1 MTTEVRETEQKYEAE
16 GDVALPSLADLPQV
30 AAVSEPEQETLTAEY
45 YDTDDLRLLKAGITL
60 RRREGGSDE
69 GWHLKLPDAAAG
81 TAEKTAGASRRRE
94 IRLTLDQGDRDRLDR
109 RRKSGGDPVPAE
121 LAGLVRAHARDAS
134 LRPVARIETRR
145 RLTTLLD
152 AAGTSLAEIAVD
164 EVAAQSLGASTTLSR
179 WNEVE
184 IELTGGRP
192 RLLRAAAERLR
203 RSGLRPAGRSAKL
216 ERALAADA
224 PPSVASASP
233 GGRHDGAARAD
244 GRPQAGDVVSAYVR
258 DQAGRLKAL
267 DAAVRRDEPDGVH
280 QMRVTT
286 RRLRAALQAFPMVL
300 PESATTGL
308 RDELRW
314 LGRVL
319 GEARDA
325 EVLERH
331 FEAAL
336 AELPV
341 ELVIGPAKARV
352 TMHFAPEQAATRK
365 AVLKAL
371 DSRRYFRL
379 LDELDRLVEDPP
391 QTPAATAAA
400 DEILPQA
407 VARAYRRTKRRMNR
421 ARQAPAGAVRD
432 TALHEARKAA
442 KRARYAADAAEPA
455 VGKKA
460 RRFAKRMKAVQSVLG
475 DHQDAV
481 TARAVAR
488 EIGMQAHLAGEN
500 AFSFG
505 LLNERAH
512 RQAVECQRQARSV
525 WKRAAR
531 RKTRRWLAGSR

>member
-1 MTTEVRETEQKYEAE
+1 MTTEVPETEQKYEVE
-16 GDVALPSLADLPQV
+16 GDVAVPSLADLPRV
-30 AAVSEPEQETLTAEY
+30 ATVSEPELQTLTAEY

-69 GWHLKLPDAAAG
+69 GWHLKLPDAAGA
-81 TAEKTAGASRRRE
+81 TAEQTAGAARRRE
-94 IRLTLDQGDRDRLDR
+94 IRLTLDQGDRDRMDR

-121 LAGLVRAHARDAS
+121 LARLVRAHARDAS

-145 RLTTLLD
+145 RRTTLRD
-152 AAGTSLAEIAVD
+152 AAGTSLAEIALD
-164 EVAAQSLGASTTLSR
+164 EVAAQSLGGSTTLSR
-179 WNEVE
+179 WNELE

-192 RLLRAAAERLR
+192 QLLRAADERLR

-216 ERALAADA
+216 ERALAVDS
-224 PPSVASASP
+224 PPPATP
-233 GGRHDGAARAD
+233 GDR
-244 GRPQAGDVVSAYVR
+244 AGDVVSAYVGA
-258 DQAGRLKAL
+258 QAGRLKAL
-267 DAAVRRDEPDGVH
+267 DAAVRRDEPDAVH

-300 PESATTGL
+300 PKPATAGL
-308 RDELRW
+308 LDELRW
-314 LGRVL
+314 LGQVL
-319 GEARDA
+319 GDARDA
-325 EVLERH
+325 EVLEQH
-331 FEAAL
+331 FQDAL

-352 TMHFAPEQAATRK
+352 TAHFAPQQAAARK

-379 LDELDRLVEDPP
+379 LDDLDRLLADPP
-391 QTPAATAAA
+391 ATTAATESA

-407 VARAYRRTKRRMNR
+407 VARAYRRTKRRMVGAVR
-421 ARQAPAGAVRD
+421 APAGTERD
-432 TALHEARKAA
+432 VALHEARKAA
-442 KRARYAADAAEPA
+442 KRARYAAEAAEP
-455 VGKKA
+455 VFGKQA

-481 TARAVAR
+481 TARGVAR

-512 RQAVECQRQARSV
+512 RDAAEYQRHARSV
-525 WKRAAR
+525 WRRAAR
-531 RKTRRWLAGSR
+531 PKARRWLSR

>member
-1 MTTEVRETEQKYEAE
+1 MTTEVREIEQKYEVE
-16 GDVALPSLADLPQV
+16 GDVALPSFADLPTV
-30 AAVSEPEQETLTAEY
+30 ATVSEPEQETLTAEY

-81 TAEKTAGASRRRE
+81 TAARTAGASRRRE
-94 IRLTLDQGDRDRLDR
+94 IRLTLDQGDRDRIDR

-121 LAGLVRAHARDAS
+121 LARLVRAHARDAS

-145 RLTTLLD
+145 RLTVLRD
-152 AAGTSLAEIAVD
+152 AAGASLAEIAED

-179 WNEVE
+179 WNELE

-203 RSGLRPAGRSAKL
+203 RSGLRPAARSAKL

-224 PPSVASASP
+224 PPSVASALP
-233 GGRHDGAARAD
+233 GGRSGAVRAD
-244 GRPQAGDVVSAYVR
+244 RRAQAGDVISAYVS
-258 DQAGRLKAL
+258 DQASRLKAF
-267 DAAVRRDEPDGVH
+267 DAAVRRDEPDAVH

-286 RRLRAALQAFPMVL
+286 RRLRAALQAFPMIL
-300 PESATTGL
+300 PKPATAGL

-314 LGRVL
+314 LGQVL
-319 GEARDA
+319 GDARDA
-325 EVLERH
+325 EVLEQH
-331 FEAAL
+331 FQAAL
-336 AELPV
+336 ADLPV
-341 ELVIGPAKARV
+341 ELVIGPVKARV
-352 TMHFAPEQAATRK
+352 TMYFAPEQAAARK

-371 DSRRYFRL
+371 DSRRYFRF
-379 LDELDRLVEDPP
+379 LDDLDRLLDDPP
-391 QTPAATAAA
+391 QTAATAAAA
-400 DEILPQA
+400 DEILTQA
-407 VARAYRRTKRRMNR
+407 VAHAYRRTMHRMRRAKR
-421 ARQAPAGAVRD
+421 APAGPARD
-432 TALHEARKAA
+432 VALHEARKAA

-455 VGKKA
+455 VGKPA

-481 TARAVAR
+481 TARTVAR
-488 EIGMQAHLAGEN
+488 EIGMRAHLAGEN

-512 RQAVECQRQARSV
+512 RDALEYQRQARSV

-531 RKTRRWLAGSR
+531 RKARRWLSGPG

>member
-16 GDVALPSLADLPQV
+16 GDVALPPLADLPRV
-30 AAVSEPEQETLTAEY
+30 AAVSEPEPQTLTAEY
-45 YDTDDLRLLKAGITL
+45 YDTDDLRLLRAGITL

-152 AAGTSLAEIAVD
+152 AAGASLAEIAVD

-184 IELTGGRP
+184 IELTGGRA
-192 RLLRAAAERLR
+192 RLLRAADERLR
-203 RSGLRPAGRSAKL
+203 RSGLLPAGRSAKL

-224 PPSVASASP
+224 APSVPARP
-233 GGRHDGAARAD
+233 GGRGDASRAD
-244 GRPQAGDVVSAYVR
+244 RRAQAGDVVTAYVGA
-258 DQAGRLKAL
+258 QASRLKAL

-300 PESATTGL
+300 PKPTTTRL
-308 RDELRW
+308 RAELRW
-314 LGRVL
+314 LGQVL
-319 GEARDA
+319 GDARDA
-325 EVLERH
+325 EVLEQH
-331 FEAAL
+331 FQAAL
-336 AELPV
+336 ADLPV

-352 TMHFAPEQAATRK
+352 TMHFAPVQAAARK
-365 AVLKAL
+365 AVLRAL

-379 LDELDRLVEDPP
+379 LDDLDRLVEDPP
-391 QTPAATAAA
+391 QTAAATAAA

-407 VARAYRRTKRRMNR
+407 VARAYRRTRHRMNR
-421 ARQAPAGAVRD
+421 ARRAPAGPARD

-455 VGKKA
+455 VGKQA
-460 RRFAKRMKAVQSVLG
+460 RRFAERMKAVQSVLG

-488 EIGMQAHLAGEN
+488 DIGLQAHLAGEN

-512 RQAVECQRQARSV
+512 RDAVEYQRRARAV
-525 WKRAAR
+525 WRRASR
-531 RKTRRWLAGSR
+531 RKARRWLAGSR

>member
-1 MTTEVRETEQKYEAE
+1 MTTEVRETEQKYEVE
-16 GDVALPSLADLPQV
+16 GDVALPSFADLPQV
-30 AAVSEPEQETLTAEY
+30 ATVSEPEQETLTAEY

-69 GWHLKLPDAAAG
+69 GWHLKLPDASAE

-94 IRLTLDQGDRDRLDR
+94 IRLTLDQGDRDRMDR

-121 LAGLVRAHARDAS
+121 LARLVRAHARDAS

-179 WNEVE
+179 WNEIEV
-184 IELTGGRP
+184 ELTGGRP

-224 PPSVASASP
+224 RPSLASARP
-233 GGRHDGAARAD
+233 GGRSDAVRAER
-244 GRPQAGDVVSAYVR
+244 RPQAGDVVTAYVG
-258 DQAGRLKAL
+258 DQASRLKAL
-267 DAAVRRDEPDGVH
+267 DAAVRRDQPDAVH

-286 RRLRAALQAFPMVL
+286 RRLRAALQAFPTVL
-300 PESATTGL
+300 PQPATAEL

-314 LGRVL
+314 LGQVL
-319 GEARDA
+319 GDARDA
-325 EVLERH
+325 EVLEQH
-331 FEAAL
+331 FQAAL
-336 AELPV
+336 ADLPV

-352 TMHFAPEQAATRK
+352 TMHFAPEQAAARK

-379 LDELDRLVEDPP
+379 LDDLDRLLDDPP
-391 QTPAATAAA
+391 QTAAATAPA
-400 DEILPQA
+400 DEVLPQA
-407 VARAYRRTKRRMNR
+407 VAHAYRRTKRRMVR
-421 ARQAPAGAVRD
+421 ARRAPAGTARD
-432 TALHEARKAA
+432 VALHEARKAA

-455 VGKKA
+455 VGKPA

-481 TARAVAR
+481 TARSVAR
-488 EIGMQAHLAGEN
+488 DIGMQAYLAGEN

-505 LLNERAH
+505 LLHERAH
-512 RQAVECQRQARSV
+512 RDAAEYRRQARSV
-525 WKRAAR
+525 WRRASR
-531 RKTRRWLAGSR
+531 RKGRRWLAGPR

>member
-1 MTTEVRETEQKYEAE
+1 MTTEVRETEQKYEVDA
-16 GDVALPSLADLPQV
+16 GVALPSFANLPEV

-45 YDTDDLRLLKAGITL
+45 YDTVDLRLLKAGITL

-69 GWHLKLPDAAAG
+69 GWHLKLPDADKG
-81 TAEKTAGASRRRE
+81 TAGRTAGASRRRE
-94 IRLTLDQGDRDRLDR
+94 IRLTLDQGDRDLIDR

-121 LAGLVRAHARDAS
+121 LASLVRAHARDAS

-145 RLTTLLD
+145 RLTTLRD
-152 AAGTSLAEIAVD
+152 AAGTSLAEIAED
-164 EVAAQSLGASTTLSR
+164 EVAAQSLGASTMLSR
-179 WNEVE
+179 WNELE

-216 ERALAADA
+216 ERALATDA
-224 PPSVASASP
+224 RRPAGSGHS
-233 GGRHDGAARAD
+233 GAPAGTGHRAAA
-244 GRPQAGDVVSAYVR
+244 RPQAGQVVSAYI
-258 DQAGRLKAL
+258 DEQAARLKAL
-267 DAAVRRDEPDGVH
+267 DTAVRREEPDAVH

-286 RRLRAALQAFPMVL
+286 RRLRAGLQAFPTVL
-300 PESATTGL
+300 PGSATAGL

-314 LGRVL
+314 LGQVL
-319 GEARDA
+319 GDARDA
-325 EVLERH
+325 EVLEQY
-331 FEAAL
+331 FQAAL
-336 AELPV
+336 SDLPA

-352 TMHFAPEQAATRK
+352 TAHFAPEQAAARK

-379 LDELDRLVEDPP
+379 LDDLDRLVDDPP
-391 QTPAATAAA
+391 QTPAATVAA

-407 VARAYRRTKRRMNR
+407 VAHAYRRTKRRMRR
-421 ARQAPAGAVRD
+421 ATLAPAGGARD
-432 TALHEARKAA
+432 VALHEARKAA
-442 KRARYAADAAEPA
+442 KRARYAADAAEP
-455 VGKKA
+455 VFGKRA
-460 RRFAKRMKAVQSVLG
+460 RRFAKRMKAVQSILG

-481 TARAVAR
+481 TARTVAR
-488 EIGMQAHLAGEN
+488 AIGMQAHLAGEN

-512 RQAVECQRQARSV
+512 RDAREYQRQARSV

-531 RKTRRWLAGSR
+531 RKARRWLSR

>member
-1 MTTEVRETEQKYEAE
+1 MTTEVRETEQKYEVE
-16 GDVALPSLADLPQV
+16 GDVALPSLADLPRV
-30 AAVSEPEQETLTAEY
+30 ATVSEPELQTLTAEY

-69 GWHLKLPDAAAG
+69 GWQLKLPDAAAV

-94 IRLTLDQGDRDRLDR
+94 IRLTLDQGDRDRIDR

-121 LAGLVRAHARDAS
+121 LARLVRAHTRDTS

-152 AAGTSLAEIAVD
+152 AAGTSLAEIALD

-179 WNEVE
+179 WNELE

-192 RLLRAAAERLR
+192 RLLRAAGERLR
-203 RSGLRPAGRSAKL
+203 RSGLRPAGRAAKL
-216 ERALAADA
+216 ERALAVDA
-224 PPSVASASP
+224 PSDPP
-233 GGRHDGAARAD
+233 GGRSVGAGADRRA
-244 GRPQAGDVVSAYVR
+244 QAGDVVGAYVGA
-258 DQAGRLKAL
+258 QASRLKAL
-267 DAAVRRDEPDGVH
+267 DAAVRRDEPDAVH

-300 PESATTGL
+300 PKPATTGL

-314 LGRVL
+314 LGQVL
-319 GEARDA
+319 GDARDA
-325 EVLERH
+325 EVLEQH

-336 AELPV
+336 ADLPV

-352 TMHFAPEQAATRK
+352 TLHFAPEQAAARK

-379 LDELDRLVEDPP
+379 LDDLDRLVDDPP
-391 QTPAATAAA
+391 QTSAATAAA

-407 VARAYRRTKRRMNR
+407 VAHAYRRTKRRMGR
-421 ARQAPAGAVRD
+421 ALRAPSGAARD
-432 TALHEARKAA
+432 VALHEARKAA
-442 KRARYAADAAEPA
+442 KRARYAADAAEP
-455 VGKKA
+455 VFGKRA

-475 DHQDAV
+475 DHNDAV
-481 TARAVAR
+481 TARTVAR
-488 EIGMQAHLAGEN
+488 AIGMQAHLAGEN

-512 RQAVECQRQARSV
+512 RDAVEYQRLARSV
-525 WKRAAR
+525 WRHTAR
-531 RKTRRWLAGSR
+531 RKARRWLDGSR